1 MMSRFPHTLLIIVM
15 FIGLAGAATYLLPKG
30 TYERRLDE
38 ATGREAVVPGSYH
51 IVVAEPLSPFEILV
65 AIPRGIV
72 AGGEVIALIFMV
84 GACFYVIEKTGALKE
99 GIILLTTRL
108 RGREE
113 LTLVLT
119 GLFFLT
125 GGALEGMEEEVIP
138 LIPVLTML
146 MRRLGYNALVMV
158 ASSYGCT
165 VIGASFSPLNPFGA
179 VTAQKIAGLPFLSA
193 GGFQAVAMVIGFALW
208 MTLIIRYGRA
218 HQVKVGDESR
228 ESDKPVSLPHKLIL
242 AIVGLAFVLLIVG
255 LMSWGWSFH
264 EMAAEFFIVAI
275 LAGALGKL
283 GLNGTCVAY
292 VEGLREMT
300 FAALIVGFAH
310 GISLVLIDGKILD
323 TIIYGLFIPMEGLPT
338 TLSAVGMMMS
348 QFALHIVVPSY
359 AGQAVL
365 TIPILAPLSD
375 LIGLS
380 RQVCVLAFQYGAIL
394 MNMISPTNG
403 ALMGILG
410 LAGIGYDQWIRFAWR
425 RLLAIGVFCTLVL
438 VIAGYLL

>member
-1 MMSRFPHTLLIIVM
+1 MSKFPHTLLIIVG
-15 FIGLAGAATYLLPKG
+15 FIVLAGVATYVLPKG
-30 TYERRLDE
+30 EYARRLDE

-51 IVVAEPLSPFEILV
+51 TVNAEPLSPFEILV

-99 GIILLTTRL
+99 GIVMLTRKL
-108 RGREE
+108 RGKEE

-138 LIPVLTML
+138 LIPVLTL
-146 MRRLGYNALVMV
+146 LTRRLGYNAFVMV
-158 ASSYGCT
+158 AGSYGCT

-179 VTAQKIAGLPFLSA
+179 VTAQKIAGLPFLNA
-193 GGFQAVAMVIGFALW
+193 AGFQAVAMVLAFSFW
-208 MTLIIRYGRA
+208 MMMLIRYGRRNRISVQA
-218 HQVKVGDESR
+218 DEGLPDS
-228 ESDKPVSLPHKLIL
+228 PVSVRHKLIL
-242 AIVGLAFVLLIVG
+242 IIVGMAFVVLIVG
-255 LMSWGWSFH
+255 LMSWGWSFN
-264 EMAAEFFIVAI
+264 EMAAEFFVVAI

-283 GLNGTCVAY
+283 GLNGTFVAY

-300 FAALIVGFAH
+300 FASLIVGFAH

-323 TIIYGLFIPMEGLPT
+323 TIIYGLFIPMEGLPAA
-338 TLSAVGMMMS
+338 LSAVGMMMS

-403 ALMGILG
+403 ALMAIIALS
-410 LAGIGYDQWIRFAWR
+410 GIGYDHWFRFAIP
-425 RLLAIGVFCTLVL
+425 RLLVILAFCVVVL
-438 VIAGYLL
+438 VAAGLLI

>member
-1 MMSRFPHTLLIIVM
+1 MSRFPHTLLIIVL
-15 FIGLAGAATYLLPKG
+15 FIGLAGVATYLLPQG
-30 TYERRLDE
+30 EYERRFDE
-38 ATGREAVVPGSYH
+38 STRREAVVPGSYH
-51 IVVAEPLSPFEILV
+51 TVNAEPLSHFEILV

-99 GIILLTTRL
+99 GIVLLTRRL
-108 RGREE
+108 KGREE
-113 LTLVLT
+113 VTLVLT

-146 MRRLGYNALVMV
+146 TRRLGYDAFVMV
-158 ASSYGCT
+158 AGSYGCT

-179 VTAQKIAGLPFLSA
+179 VTAQKIAGLPFLNA
-193 GGFQAVAMVIGFALW
+193 AGFQAVAMAFAFALW
-208 MTLIIRYGRA
+208 MMMIIGYGRRHRIPVTTEEVSA
-218 HQVKVGDESR
+218 AV
-228 ESDKPVSLPHKLIL
+228 PVSTQHKIIL
-242 AIVGLAFVLLIVG
+242 LIVGLAFVILIIG
-255 LMSWGWSFH
+255 LMAWGWSFN
-264 EMAAEFFIVAI
+264 EMAAEFFVVAI
-275 LAGALGKL
+275 LAGTLGKL

-300 FAALIVGFAH
+300 FASLIVGFAH
-310 GISLVLIDGKILD
+310 GISLVMIDGKILD
-323 TIIYGLFIPMEGLPT
+323 TIIYGLFIPMEELPT
-338 TLSAVGMMMS
+338 ALSAVGMMMS

-403 ALMGILG
+403 ALMAIIG
-410 LAGIGYDQWIRFAWR
+410 LAGIGYDQWIRFAFR
-425 RLLAIGVFCTLVL
+425 RLMVIGILCVATLI
-438 VIAGYLL
+438 IAGILM

>member
-1 MMSRFPHTLLIIVM
+1 MSKFPHTLLIIVG
-15 FIGLAGAATYLLPKG
+15 FIVLAGIATYVLPKG
-30 TYERRLDE
+30 EYERRFDE
-38 ATGREAVVPGSYH
+38 SAGREAVVPGSYH
-51 IVVAEPLSPFEILV
+51 TVNAEPLSTFEILV

-99 GIILLTTRL
+99 GIMLLTRRL
-108 RGREE
+108 KGREE
-113 LTLVLT
+113 VTLVLT

-138 LIPVLTML
+138 LIPVLTLL
-146 MRRLGYNALVMV
+146 MRRLGYNAFVMV
-158 ASSYGCT
+158 AGSYGCT

-179 VTAQKIAGLPFLSA
+179 VTAQKIAGVPFLNA
-193 GGFQAVAMVIGFALW
+193 GGFQAAAMGIAFVLW
-208 MTLIIRYGRA
+208 MMMLIRYGRRNRLA
-218 HQVKVGDESR
+218 VQAE
-228 ESDKPVSLPHKLIL
+228 ESLPDGPLSIQYKLIL
-242 AIVGLAFVLLIVG
+242 VIVGMAFVLLIVG
-255 LMSWGWSFH
+255 LMAWGWSFN
-264 EMAAEFFIVAI
+264 EMAAEFFVVAI

-300 FAALIVGFAH
+300 FASLIVGFAH

-338 TLSAVGMMMS
+338 ALSAVGMMMS

-359 AGQAVL
+359 AGQAAL

-403 ALMGILG
+403 ALMAIIG
-410 LAGIGYDQWIRFAWR
+410 LAGIGYDQWIRFAFR
-425 RLLAIGVFCTLVL
+425 RLMVIGILCVAALI
-438 VIAGYLL
+438 IAGMLM

>member
-1 MMSRFPHTLLIIVM
+1 MSKFPHTLLIIVG
-15 FIGLAGAATYLLPKG
+15 FIVLAGVATYILPKG
-30 TYERRLDE
+30 EYERRFDE
-38 ATGREAVVPGSYH
+38 STGREAVVPGSYH
-51 IVVAEPLSPFEILV
+51 TVNAEPLSPFEILV

-99 GIILLTTRL
+99 GIVLLTRRL
-108 RGREE
+108 KGKEE

-138 LIPVLTML
+138 LIPVLTLL
-146 MRRLGYNALVMV
+146 MRRLGYNAFVMV
-158 ASSYGCT
+158 AGSYGCT

-179 VTAQKIAGLPFLSA
+179 VTAQKIAGLPFLHA
-193 GGFQAVAMVIGFALW
+193 GGFQAAAMVVAFALW
-208 MTLIIRYGRA
+208 MMMLIRYGRGNRIPVQA
-218 HQVKVGDESR
+218 DEGFPDGTISIQ
-228 ESDKPVSLPHKLIL
+228 HKLIL
-242 AIVGLAFVLLIVG
+242 VIVGLAFVVLIVG
-255 LMSWGWSFH
+255 LMAWGWSFN
-264 EMAAEFFIVAI
+264 EMAAEFFVVAI
-275 LAGALGKL
+275 VAGALGKL
-283 GLNGTCVAY
+283 GLNGTCIAY

-300 FAALIVGFAH
+300 FASLIVGFAH

-338 TLSAVGMMMS
+338 ALSAVGMMMS

-403 ALMGILG
+403 ALMAIIG
-410 LAGIGYDQWIRFAWR
+410 LAGIGYDQWTRFAFR
-425 RLLAIGVFCTLVL
+425 KLAVIGIFCVAILI
-438 VIAGYLL
+438 IAGLLV

>member
-1 MMSRFPHTLLIIVM
+1 MSKFPHTLLIIVG
-15 FIGLAGAATYLLPKG
+15 FIVLAGLATYVLPKG
-30 TYERRLDE
+30 EYERRFDE
-38 ATGREAVVPGSYH
+38 SASREAVVPGSYH
-51 IVVAEPLSPFEILV
+51 LVNAEPLSPFEILV

-99 GIILLTTRL
+99 GIVLLTRRL
-108 RGREE
+108 KGKEE

-138 LIPVLTML
+138 LIPVLTLL
-146 MRRLGYNALVMV
+146 MRRLGYNAFVMV
-158 ASSYGCT
+158 AGSYGCT

-179 VTAQKIAGLPFLSA
+179 VTAQKIAGLPFLHA
-193 GGFQAVAMVIGFALW
+193 GGFQAGAMVVAFALW
-208 MTLIIRYGRA
+208 MMMLIRYGRRNRIPVQA
-218 HQVKVGDESR
+218 DEGFP
-228 ESDKPVSLPHKLIL
+228 DGAVSIQHKLIL
-242 AIVGLAFVLLIVG
+242 AIVGLAFVILIVG
-255 LMSWGWSFH
+255 LMAWGWSFN
-264 EMAAEFFIVAI
+264 EMAAEFFVVAI

-338 TLSAVGMMMS
+338 ALSAVGMMMS

-403 ALMGILG
+403 ALMAIIG
-410 LAGIGYDQWIRFAWR
+410 LAGIGYDQWIRFAFR
-425 RLLAIGVFCTLVL
+425 RLSVIGIFCVAILI
-438 VIAGYLL
+438 IAGLLI

>member
-1 MMSRFPHTLLIIVM
+1 MAARFPHTLLIIVI
-15 FIGLAGAATYLLPKG
+15 FILLAGVATYLLPKG
-30 TYERRLDE
+30 QYQRRFDE
-38 ATGREAVVPGSYH
+38 SAKREVVVPGSYH
-51 IVVAEPLSPFEILV
+51 VMSAEPLSPFEILV

-99 GIILLTTRL
+99 GIVLLTRRL
-108 RGREE
+108 KGKEE
-113 LTLVLT
+113 VTLVLT

-138 LIPVLTML
+138 LIPVLLML
-146 MRRLGYNALVMV
+146 TRRLGYDALVMV

-179 VTAQKIAGLPFLSA
+179 VTAQKIAQLPFLNA
-193 GGFQAVAMVIGFALW
+193 AGFQVVALMIAFALW
-208 MTLIIRYGRA
+208 MTLVIRYGRR
-218 HQVKVGDESR
+218 HRLEIEPGEVTMEG
-228 ESDKPVSLPHKLIL
+228 PVSFSHKLIL
-242 AIVGLAFVLLIVG
+242 LIVGLAFVILIIG
-255 LMSWGWSFH
+255 LMAWGWSFN
-264 EMAAEFFIVAI
+264 EMAAEFFVVAV
-275 LAGALGKL
+275 LAGLMGKL
-283 GLNGTCVAY
+283 GVNGTCVAY

-300 FAALIVGFAH
+300 FASLIVGFAH

-323 TIIYGLFIPMEGLPT
+323 TIIHGLFIPMEGMPPAI
-338 TLSAVGMMMS
+338 SAIGMMMA

-375 LIGLS
+375 LVGLS

-403 ALMGILG
+403 ALMAIIG
-410 LAGIGYDQWIRFAWR
+410 LAGIGYDQWFRFAIR
-425 RLLAIGVFCTLVL
+425 RLIVIGIFCVAVL
-438 VIAGYLL
+438 VIAGVLM

>member
-1 MMSRFPHTLLIIVM
+1 MSRFPHTLLIIVL
-15 FIGLAGAATYLLPKG
+15 FIGLAGVATYLLPKG
-30 TYERRLDE
+30 EYERRFDE
-38 ATGREAVVPGSYH
+38 STRREAVVPGSYH
-51 IVVAEPLSPFEILV
+51 TVNAEPLSPFEILV

-99 GIILLTTRL
+99 GIVMLTRRL
-108 RGREE
+108 KGREE
-113 LTLVLT
+113 VTLVLT

-146 MRRLGYNALVMV
+146 TRRLGYDAFVMV
-158 ASSYGCT
+158 AGSYGCT
-165 VIGASFSPLNPFGA
+165 VIGAAFSPLNPFGA
-179 VTAQKIAGLPFLSA
+179 VTAQKIAGLPFLNA
-193 GGFQAVAMVIGFALW
+193 AGFQAVAMAIAFALW
-208 MTLIIRYGRA
+208 MMMVIGYGRRNRIP
-218 HQVKVGDESR
+218 VTTEEVSVVV
-228 ESDKPVSLPHKLIL
+228 PVSIQHKVIL
-242 AIVGLAFVLLIVG
+242 LIVGLAFVILIIG
-255 LMSWGWSFH
+255 LMAWGWSFN
-264 EMAAEFFIVAI
+264 EMAAEFFVVAI

-300 FAALIVGFAH
+300 FASLIVGFAH
-310 GISLVLIDGKILD
+310 GISLVMIDGKILD
-323 TIIYGLFIPMEGLPT
+323 TIIYGLFIPMEELPT
-338 TLSAVGMMMS
+338 ALSAVGMMMS

-403 ALMGILG
+403 ALMAIIG
-410 LAGIGYDQWIRFAWR
+410 LAGIGYDQWIRFAFR
-425 RLLAIGVFCTLVL
+425 RLMVIGIFCVVTLI
-438 VIAGYLL
+438 IAGLLI

>member
-1 MMSRFPHTLLIIVM
+1 MMSRFPHTLLIIVG
-15 FIGLAGAATYLLPKG
+15 FIVLAGLATHLLPKG
-30 TYERRLDE
+30 EYERQFDE
-38 ATGREAVVPGSYH
+38 STQREAVVPGSYH
-51 IVVAEPLSPFEILV
+51 TVNARPLSPFEILV

-99 GIILLTTRL
+99 GIILLTSRL
-108 RGREE
+108 QGKEE
-113 LTLVLT
+113 VTLVLT
-119 GLFFLT
+119 GLLFLT

-146 MRRLGYNALVMV
+146 TRRLGYDAFVMV
-158 ASSYGCT
+158 AASYGST

-179 VTAQKIAGLPFLSA
+179 VTAQKIAGLPFLHA
-193 GGFQAVAMVIGFALW
+193 GAFQAVAMLIGFGLW
-208 MTLIIRYGRA
+208 MSMIIRYGRS
-218 HQVKVGDESR
+218 HKVAVQNEDSSSEIF
-228 ESDKPVSLPHKLIL
+228 VSAQHKLIL
-242 AIVGLAFVLLIVG
+242 VIVGMAFVILIIG
-255 LMSWGWSFH
+255 LMAWGWSFN
-264 EMAAEFFIVAI
+264 EMAAEFFVVAL
-275 LAGALGKL
+275 LAGMLGKL
-283 GLNGTCVAY
+283 GWNGTCVAY

-338 TLSAVGMMMS
+338 ALSSVGMMMS

-403 ALMGILG
+403 ALMAIIG
-410 LAGIGYDQWIRFAWR
+410 LAGIGYDQWIRFAIR
-425 RLLAIGVFCTLVL
+425 RLMVIGIFCAIALIVAGTLL
-438 VIAGYLL
+438 

>member
-1 MMSRFPHTLLIIVM
+1 MMSRFPHTLLIIVG
-15 FIGLAGAATYLLPKG
+15 FIVLAGLATYLLPKG
-30 TYERRLDE
+30 EYERQLDE
-38 ATGREAVVPGSYH
+38 ATQREVVVPGSYH
-51 IVVAEPLSPFEILV
+51 TVNTKPLSPFEILV

-99 GIILLTTRL
+99 GIVLLTRRL
-108 RGREE
+108 AGREE
-113 LTLVLT
+113 VTLVLT

-138 LIPVLTML
+138 LIPVLAML
-146 MRRLGYNALVMV
+146 MRRLGYNAFVMV

-179 VTAQKIAGLPFLSA
+179 VTAQKIAGLPFLQA
-193 GGFQAVAMVIGFALW
+193 GGFQVAAMIIGFALW
-208 MTLIIRYGRA
+208 MTLVIRYARA
-218 HQVKVGDESR
+218 NKIDAEAERDRS
-228 ESDKPVSLPHKLIL
+228 EEAVSLSHKLIL
-242 AIVGLAFVLLIVG
+242 LIVGLAFVILIIG

-264 EMAAEFFIVAI
+264 EMAAEFFVVAI

-310 GISLVLIDGKILD
+310 GISLVLIDGRILD
-323 TIIYGLFIPMEGLPT
+323 TIIYGLFVPMEGLPT

-403 ALMGILG
+403 ALMAILG
-410 LAGIGYDQWIRFAWR
+410 LAGIGYDQWIRFAWQ
-425 RLLAIGVFCTLVL
+425 RLLAIGAFCVVL
-438 VIAGYLL
+438 LILAGFLL

>member
-1 MMSRFPHTLLIIVM
+1 MSARFPHTLLIIVI
-15 FIGLAGAATYLLPKG
+15 FIVLAGVATYLLPKG
-30 TYERRLDE
+30 EYERHLDE
-38 ATGREAVVPGSYH
+38 STNREAVVPGSYH
-51 IVVAEPLSPFEILV
+51 TVSAEPLSPFEILV

-99 GIILLTTRL
+99 GIVLLTRRL
-108 RGREE
+108 KGKEE
-113 LTLVLT
+113 VTLVLT

-138 LIPVLTML
+138 LIPVLLML
-146 MRRLGYNALVMV
+146 TRRLGYDALVMV
-158 ASSYGCT
+158 AGSYGCT

-179 VTAQKIAGLPFLSA
+179 VTAQKIAQLPFLNA
-193 GGFQAVAMVIGFALW
+193 AGFQAVALLIAFALW
-208 MTLIIRYGRA
+208 MTLLIRYGRR
-218 HQVKVGDESR
+218 HRIEI
-228 ESDKPVSLPHKLIL
+228 KPEEVTAEGAVSLQHKLIL
-242 AIVGLAFVLLIVG
+242 FIVGLAFVILIIG
-255 LMSWGWSFH
+255 LMAWGWSFN
-264 EMAAEFFIVAI
+264 EMAAEFFVVA
-275 LAGALGKL
+275 LLTGLLGKL
-283 GLNGTCVAY
+283 GVNGTCVAY

-300 FAALIVGFAH
+300 FASLIVGFAH

-323 TIIYGLFIPMEGLPT
+323 TIIYGLFIPMEGMPPA
-338 TLSAVGMMMS
+338 LSAIGMMMT

-375 LIGLS
+375 LVGLS

-403 ALMGILG
+403 ALMAIIG
-410 LAGIGYDQWIRFAWR
+410 LAGIGYDQWFRFAIR
-425 RLLAIGVFCTLVL
+425 RLIVIGIFCATVL
-438 VIAGYLL
+438 VIAGVLM

>member
-1 MMSRFPHTLLIIVM
+1 MSRFPHTLLIIVG
-15 FIGLAGAATYLLPKG
+15 FIVLAGLATYLLPKG
-30 TYERRLDE
+30 EYERQLDE
-38 ATGREAVVPGSYH
+38 ATQREVVVPGSYH
-51 IVVAEPLSPFEILV
+51 TVNTKPLSPFEILV

-99 GIILLTTRL
+99 GIVLLTRRL
-108 RGREE
+108 AGREE
-113 LTLVLT
+113 VTLVLT

-138 LIPVLTML
+138 LIPVLAML
-146 MRRLGYNALVMV
+146 MRRLGYNAFVMV

-179 VTAQKIAGLPFLSA
+179 VTAQKIAGLPFLQA
-193 GGFQAVAMVIGFALW
+193 GGFQVAAMIIGFALW
-208 MTLIIRYGRA
+208 MTLVIRYARA
-218 HQVKVGDESR
+218 NKIDAEAERDRS
-228 ESDKPVSLPHKLIL
+228 EEAVSLSHKLIL
-242 AIVGLAFVLLIVG
+242 LIVGLAFVILIIG

-264 EMAAEFFIVAI
+264 EMAAEFFVVAI

-310 GISLVLIDGKILD
+310 GISLVLIDGRILD
-323 TIIYGLFIPMEGLPT
+323 TIIYGLFVPMEGLPT

-403 ALMGILG
+403 ALMAILG
-410 LAGIGYDQWIRFAWR
+410 LAGIGYDQWIRFAWQ
-425 RLLAIGVFCTLVL
+425 RLLAIGAFCVVL
-438 VIAGYLL
+438 LILAGFLL

>member
-1 MMSRFPHTLLIIVM
+1 MSKFPHTLLIIVG
-15 FIGLAGAATYLLPKG
+15 FIVLAGIATYVLPKG
-30 TYERRLDE
+30 EYERRFDE
-38 ATGREAVVPGSYH
+38 SAGREAVVPGSYH
-51 IVVAEPLSPFEILV
+51 TVNAEPLSPFEILV

-99 GIILLTTRL
+99 GIMLLTRRL
-108 RGREE
+108 KGREE
-113 LTLVLT
+113 VTLVLT

-138 LIPVLTML
+138 LIPVLTLL
-146 MRRLGYNALVMV
+146 MRRLGYNAFVMV
-158 ASSYGCT
+158 AGSYGCT

-179 VTAQKIAGLPFLSA
+179 VTAQKIAGVPFLNA
-193 GGFQAVAMVIGFALW
+193 GGFQAAAMGIAFVLW
-208 MTLIIRYGRA
+208 MMMLIRYGRRNRLA
-218 HQVKVGDESR
+218 VQAE
-228 ESDKPVSLPHKLIL
+228 ESLPDGPLSIQYKLIL
-242 AIVGLAFVLLIVG
+242 VIVGMAFVLLIVG
-255 LMSWGWSFH
+255 LMAWGWSFN
-264 EMAAEFFIVAI
+264 EMAAEFFVVAI

-300 FAALIVGFAH
+300 FASLIVGFAH

-338 TLSAVGMMMS
+338 ALSAVGMMMS

-359 AGQAVL
+359 AGQAAL

-403 ALMGILG
+403 ALMAIIG
-410 LAGIGYDQWIRFAWR
+410 LAGIGYDQWIRFAFR
-425 RLLAIGVFCTLVL
+425 RLMVIGILCVAALI
-438 VIAGYLL
+438 IAGMLM